1 MLNQKVIDTIK
12 GMDTTDLVAELKRLR
27 YDLVHQAQQ
36 NEEMAATA
44 RARAHEI
51 TEVLEQL
58 GGSDGSTSVPGG
70 GRVPALRGE
79 EPTSQSEHGSRG

>member
-1 MLNQKVIDTIK
+1 MNQQVIDAIK
-12 GMDTTDLVAELKRLR
+12 GMDTTALVAELERLR

-36 NEEMAATA
+36 NEMMAATA

-58 GGSDGSTSVPGG
+58 GGSDGGASISSG
-70 GRVPALRGE
+70 GRVPALRGKK
-79 EPTSQSEHGSRG
+79 PTSQSKCDQEG

>member
-1 MLNQKVIDTIK
+1 MLNQKVIDAIK
-12 GMDTTDLVAELKRLR
+12 SMDTTALVAELETLR
-27 YDLVHQAQQ
+27 YDLLNQAQQ

-70 GRVPALRGE
+70 GSVPALRGE
-79 EPTSQSEHGSRG
+79 EPTSQPQYDPRG

>member
-12 GMDTTDLVAELKRLR
+12 GMDATALVAELERLR
-27 YDLVHQAQQ
+27 YDLVEQAQK

-44 RARAHEI
+44 RAKAHEI

-58 GGSDGSTSVPGG
+58 GGSDGGTSISS
-70 GRVPALRGE
+70 GRQVPALRGE